1 MRKTLL
7 LVTVFVLV
15 ALTLAQ
21 ADSLVTTRPTNGTD
35 SVNWSQLGASFT
47 PINNPFSLTTAN
59 SVSGTGSFAQGGQGQ
74 VRQEGNGWNGNFSP
88 GDALLWTQRDGPL
101 MLSFSQPVSGL
112 GANIQADYYFGF
124 TALLQV
130 YNSGGGLIESFSESG
145 YSDGSNDGSAIF
157 IGVAND
163 PSITEAVFSLTS
175 ATFAPND
182 FAINQL
188 DISPVSRSLHR

>member
-1 MRKTLL
+1 
-7 LVTVFVLV
+7 
-15 ALTLAQ
+15 
-21 ADSLVTTRPTNGTD
+21 
-35 SVNWSQLGASFT
+35 
-47 PINNPFSLTTAN
+47 
-59 SVSGTGSFAQGGQGQ
+59 
-74 VRQEGNGWNGNFSP
+74 
-88 GDALLWTQRDGPL
+88 
-101 MLSFSQPVSGL
+101 L
-112 GANIQADYYFGF
+112 GANIQADFYFGF

-163 PSITEAVFSLTS
+163 PGITEAVFSLTS

-188 DISPVSRSLHR
+188 DISPSVPEPASLLLLGSALSGICLFGRRRIAAALNR